1 MYNPHDNHYFIEY
14 ILKEMRRESNLSLQ
28 KNQPQKRQV
37 VEVRDKIIKRHTKY
51 CCNDTSKLLFISK
64 HSNVSGL
71 NCPIKRQIF
80 K

>member
-37 VEVRDKIIKRHTKY
+37 VEVRDKLLKGIQNTVVMTQVS
-51 CCNDTSKLLFISK
+51 CCLSVNI
-64 HSNVSGL
+64 
-71 NCPIKRQIF
+71 QM
-80 K
+80 